1 MVARRTL
8 ACLVACACTHAAP
21 PAQAPGGSEAVR
33 ASGPAEAVPVPPPE
47 DDDAVPPP
55 YGHDELARV
64 LEAERAALAHQADDV
79 AAREADP
86 APDDGLPGALA
97 DLAVHRRFVASL
109 EACAG
114 SGRRCPP
121 RLDDPPWSYDP
132 DGLADPKLDH
142 PLRFDLADW
151 RELAG
156 ELHGRA
162 CACRTR
168 ACVESLFV
176 AIDVLG
182 ARPMPDVAGDDT
194 AVASLTRARECL
206 SRLGGRVAR
215 P

>member
-8 ACLVACACTHAAP
+8 ACLVACACTHPAP
-21 PAQAPGGSEAVR
+21 PAQAPGGSEVLAES
-33 ASGPAEAVPVPPPE
+33 APAPAPPPE
-47 DDDAVPPP
+47 YDDAVPPP
-55 YGHDELARV
+55 YGQDELQRA
-64 LEAERAALAHQADDV
+64 LAAERAAIAHQADGV
-79 AAREADP
+79 AARQADP

-109 EACAG
+109 EACAE

-121 RLDDPPWSYDP
+121 RLDDPAWSYDP

-142 PLRFDLADW
+142 PLRYDLADW
-151 RELAG
+151 RALAD

-182 ARPMPDVAGDDT
+182 QRPMPDVAADDAAVT
-194 AVASLTRARECL
+194 AITRARECL
-206 SRLGGRVAR
+206 YRLHGE
-215 P
+215 